1 MKKTMMLLAVI
12 AITATVMFALTVDG
26 FVTDADTG
34 EPIEGA
40 TVRFVYIDGGGT
52 GGCGGG
58 GGNGYGGGNGGG
70 NGNCGGN
77 GVNVYTNEDG
87 YYIITDLEPGIY
99 NAMARKH
106 ASYPAVHI
114 YDVEILDDTSIDF
127 ELTGGNC
134 VPPVRL
140 FHQKQSQINK

>member
-1 MKKTMMLLAVI
+1 MLASPMSQIVSSQVALA
-12 AITATVMFALTVDG
+12 AG
-26 FVTDADTG
+26 SVT
-34 EPIEGA
+34 E
-40 TVRFVYIDGGGT
+40 RRR
-52 GGCGGG
+52 
-58 GGNGYGGGNGGG
+58 
-70 NGNCGGN
+70 
-77 GVNVYTNEDG
+77 
-87 YYIITDLEPGIY
+87 LEPGIY